1 MSGVTL
7 RIRRDQDGQVLIL
20 TALLMMTLLAS
31 MALAVD
37 VGLLFRAKRN
47 LQIVA
52 DAAATAGAQNLNY
65 GLSASTA
72 AQAAA
77 TRNGVTNGVGGAVVT
92 VYSPPN
98 DGPNTS
104 CATCVEVIVSEP
116 NPTTFVGM
124 ITGTNSVTV
133 AARAVGGTSAGKGCV
148 YALNTTGQAIEDTGS
163 GNISL
168 PSCGILDN
176 SSSDTGNNEALVN
189 TGSGTITASSILVV
203 GGYSESHL
211 NSISPTPTTGAIPVS
226 DPLSGL
232 VAPSFNA
239 ASCLSDPNV
248 NSTTTI
254 GPASSGGTIC
264 YNGLTISAG
273 SGTVTLNPG
282 IYVINGKLSLT
293 GSATVTGT
301 GVTFYLPS
309 NGDQISMTESG
320 PVTLSAPTSG
330 TYNGILFF
338 QGRSDTT
345 AITISA
351 SGAST
356 IEGIVYAPKA
366 NLSLSGSAGSSFYA
380 SVVVGSITF
389 TGPLDLRDYAL
400 VNSGEPLRS
409 PVLVE

>member
-1 MSGVTL
+1 M
-7 RIRRDQDGQVLIL
+7 RIRDDQSGQVLIL
-20 TALLMMTLLAS
+20 TALLTMVLLAA

-52 DAAATAGAQNLNY
+52 DAAATAAAQNLNF

-104 CATCVEVIVSEP
+104 CASCVEVIVSEP
-116 NPTTFVGM
+116 NPTAFVGM
-124 ITGTNSVTV
+124 ITGSSSVTV
-133 AARAVGGTSAGKGCV
+133 SARAVGGTSAGKGCV
-148 YALNTTGQAIEDTGS
+148 YALNTTGQAIDDTAS

-176 SSSDTGNNEALVN
+176 SSSNASNNEALVN
-189 TGSGTITASSILVV
+189 TGSGTITASSIQVV
-203 GGYSESHL
+203 GGYSESHPGT
-211 NSISPTPTTGAIPVS
+211 ISPTPLTGAIPVS

-232 VAPSFNA
+232 VAPTFNS
-239 ASCLSDPNV
+239 ASCLSDPHV
-248 NSTTTI
+248 NSTSTI

-282 IYVINGKLSLT
+282 IYVINGKLSFT
-293 GSATVTGT
+293 GSAAVTGT

-320 PVTLSAPTSG
+320 AVTLSAPTSG
-330 TYNGILFF
+330 TYNGILFY
-338 QGRSDTT
+338 QDRSDTT
-345 AITISA
+345 GMTISA

-356 IEGIVYAPKA
+356 FKGIIYGKKA
-366 NLSLSGSAGSSFYA
+366 NLSLSGSAGTNFYA
-380 SVVVGSITF
+380 SVVVGSISF
-389 TGPLDLRDYAL
+389 TGSLNMNDYSL

-409 PVLVE
+409 PLLIE

>member
-1 MSGVTL
+1 MV
-7 RIRRDQDGQVLIL
+7 
-20 TALLMMTLLAS
+20 LLAA

-37 VGLLFRAKRN
+37 VGVLFRAKRN

-52 DAAATAGAQNLNY
+52 DAAATAGTQNLNF

-104 CATCVEVIVSEP
+104 CASCVEVIVSEP
-116 NPTTFVGM
+116 NPTAFVGM

-133 AARAVGGTSAGKGCV
+133 SARAVGGTSAGKGCV
-148 YALNTTGQAIEDTGS
+148 YALNTTGQAIDDTAS

-176 SSSDTGNNEALVN
+176 SSSNTSNNEALVN
-189 TGSGTITASSILVV
+189 TGSGTITASSIQVV
-203 GGYSESHL
+203 GGYSQSHPGT
-211 NSISPTPTTGAIPVS
+211 ISPTPITGSIPVS

-232 VAPSFNA
+232 VAPTFSV
-239 ASCLSDPNV
+239 ASCLSDPHV

-282 IYVINGKLSLT
+282 IYVINGKLSFT
-293 GSATVTGT
+293 GSAAVTGT

-309 NGDQISMTESG
+309 NGDQLSMTESG

-330 TYNGILFF
+330 TYNGILFY
-338 QGRSDTT
+338 QDRSDTT
-345 AITISA
+345 GMTISA

-356 IEGIVYAPKA
+356 FKGIIYGKKA
-366 NLSLSGSAGSSFYA
+366 NLSLSGSAGTNFYA
-380 SVVVGSITF
+380 SVVVGSISF
-389 TGPLDLRDYAL
+389 TGSLNMQDYSL

-409 PVLVE
+409 PLLVE

>member
-1 MSGVTL
+1 
-7 RIRRDQDGQVLIL
+7 
-20 TALLMMTLLAS
+20 
-31 MALAVD
+31 MALALD

-77 TRNGVTNGVGGAVVT
+77 TRNGVTNGVDGAVVT
-92 VYSPPN
+92 VNSPPLA
-98 DGPNTS
+98 GANTS
-104 CATCVEVIVSEP
+104 CATCVEVVVSEP

-124 ITGTNSVTV
+124 ITGNNSVTV
-133 AARAVGGTSAGKGCV
+133 AARAVGGTSSGKGCV
-148 YALNTTGQAIEDTGS
+148 YTLNKTGQDIYDSGS
-163 GNISL
+163 GNISI
-168 PSCGILDN
+168 PSCGIIDD
-176 SSSDTGNNEALVN
+176 SSSSGSTNAFVN
-189 TGSGTITASSILVV
+189 SGSGTITASSVLVV
-203 GGYSESHL
+203 GGYSESHPG
-211 NSISPTPTTGAIPVS
+211 SISPTPTTGTIPVS

-232 VAPSFNA
+232 TAPTFNA
-239 ASCLSDPNV
+239 ASCLSDPHV

-293 GSATVTGT
+293 GAAPVTGT

-309 NGDQISMTESG
+309 NGDQLSMSESG
-320 PVTLSAPTSG
+320 SVTLTAPTSG

-345 AITISA
+345 ALSITA
-351 SGAST
+351 AGAST
-356 IEGIVYAPKA
+356 LKGIIYAPKA
-366 NLSLSGSAGSSFYA
+366 TLSLSGSGASAFYT
-380 SVVVGSITF
+380 SIVVGAINF
-389 TGPLDLRDYAL
+389 TGSLNLQDYAL
-400 VNSGEPLRS
+400 VNSGQPLRS